1 MVMIRPARPQ
11 DAQALTDLAVRS
23 EAHWGQDADFMDT
36 FRRVYAVT
44 PAFIERNTAFVAED
58 ARGLAGFY
66 ALVPEED
73 AVSLEYLYLDPG
85 RLGEGLGRTLWQHMA
100 AHCRTQAIREVRL
113 VCGPEPR
120 AFYLKMG
127 AVETGEIESLV
138 RPGRKVACMAF
149 AIEPL
154 P

>member
-1 MVMIRPARPQ
+1 MVQIRPARPQ

-23 EAHWGQDADFMDT
+23 EAHWGHDATFMDT
-36 FRRVYAVT
+36 FRRIYAVT
-44 PAFIERNTAFVAED
+44 PAFIERNPAFLAED

-66 ALVPEED
+66 ALVPEEGGL
-73 AVSLEYLYLDPG
+73 SLEYLFLEPD

-100 AHCRTQAIREVRL
+100 AHCRAQGIREVRL
-113 VCGPEPR
+113 VCGPEPK